1 MTRRVSERL
10 VEQAKPKKP
19 GKSLARPFSRACSGL
34 GIPIFLK
41 ARNPTQKTRT
51 EPSAC
56 DAVHATM
63 KPTRPACVTMQ
74 RKASRMRSTL
84 PATRSEERR
93 EGKECDVRVDLGGR
107 RSLTQKIEDA
117 QHDPHDHINKTTQ
130 Q

>member
-19 GKSLARPFSRACSGL
+19 GKSLAMPFSRACSGL

-63 KPTRPACVTMQ
+63 KTTRQACVTMQ
-74 RKASRMRSTL
+74 RKESRMRSTL
-84 PATRSEERR
+84 PATFTSASIVNWPDRRHAAGGTPARLKQTEERR
-93 EGKECDVRVDLGGR
+93 AGKEGVRKER
-107 RSLTQKIEDA
+107 
-117 QHDPHDHINKTTQ
+117 N
-130 Q
+130 